1 MIGASLLKDLIVD
14 GSMSSDGVARSFNDT
29 LTQKYNSGA
38 NKTLLTGV
46 DSSGSTSVTSSSNPI
61 HAANMQ
67 ISELAIHNRVLTFAE
82 MTEIGNAKTV
92 W

>member
-1 MIGASLLKDLIVD
+1 LNNK
-14 GSMSSDGVARSFNDT
+14 F
-29 LTQKYNSGA
+29 NSGA
-38 NKTLLTGV
+38 NKTLLIGE
-46 DSSGSTSVTSSSNPI
+46 DNSGSTSVTSSTNPI
-61 HAANMQ
+61 HASNMQ